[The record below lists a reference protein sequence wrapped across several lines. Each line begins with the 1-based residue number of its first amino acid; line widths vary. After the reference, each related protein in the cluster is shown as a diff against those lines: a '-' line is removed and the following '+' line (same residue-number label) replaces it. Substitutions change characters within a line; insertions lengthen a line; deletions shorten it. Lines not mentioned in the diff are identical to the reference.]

1 MNNEGKTKCDLW
13 PEMFEDDRNSGPT
26 KKHRRPTTQH
36 SILIKIKKL
45 RQPRPM

>member
-13 PEMFEDDRNSGPT
+13 PEMFEDDWNSGPT

-36 SILIKIKKL
+36 MMIINLDKN
-45 RQPRPM
+45 